1 MTECAQGIFTTE
13 FGYQSSFPWVSRS
26 YQYCHVPDCIHPGWH
41 GRSCTLFK
49 KSMIMV
55 SENDTSATEE
65 TLLDGEYSGELTSCP
80 LVLLFIFAFF
90 S

>member
-1 MTECAQGIFTTE
+1 MTECAQGIFMTE
-13 FGYQSSFPWVSRS
+13 FGYQSHFPGSRS
-26 YQYCHVPDCIHPGWH
+26 YQYCHVPYCIHPGWH

-49 KSMIMV
+49 KSTIMI
-55 SENDTSATEE
+55 SENEISATEE

-80 LVLLFIFAFF
+80 LVLLFIFAFL